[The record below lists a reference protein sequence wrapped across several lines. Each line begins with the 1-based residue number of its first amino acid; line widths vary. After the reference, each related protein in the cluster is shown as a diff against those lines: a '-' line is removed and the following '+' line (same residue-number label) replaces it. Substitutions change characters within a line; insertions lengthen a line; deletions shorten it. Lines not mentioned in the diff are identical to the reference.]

1 MKTMAS
7 SSDTTSMALFCDFE
21 NIALGVRD
29 AKYEKFDIK
38 PVLERLLAK
47 GSIVVKKAY
56 CDWERYKG
64 FKATMHEANFELI
77 EIPHVR
83 QSGKNSADIRMVVD
97 ALDLCYTKAH
107 VDTFVIISGDSDFSP
122 LVSKLR
128 ENAKQVI
135 GVGVKQSCS
144 DLLVTNCDEFI
155 YYDDLVRD
163 RDAQRS
169 ASRREQPAK
178 RTPEEEKKR
187 RDEMEAR
194 RLKAV
199 EQAIATFEDLI
210 AVRGDAE
217 RIWASQ
223 LKEAIKRRN
232 PGFNE
237 NYFGYKTFGA
247 LLEDAATRGGLGVGR
262 DEKSGTYVTRAAVRQ
277 ALPVVV
283 EVAQTTEP
291 VAVVASSDAPG
302 EPGASKPA
310 AKRRSRG
317 GRKAAGDNKEVAAT
331 VEAPPAEVVAAT
343 VAEVPSPK
351 KPRARAPARPRRK
364 QGEPA
369 AN

>member
-1 MKTMAS
+1 MAS

-21 NIALGVRD
+21 NIALASATPNTKNSTSSRCSN
-29 AKYEKFDIK
+29 ACS
-38 PVLERLLAK
+38 PR

-77 EIPHVR
+77 EIPRPAVR
-83 QSGKNSADIRMVVD
+83 QELGRHPHGRRCPRSLLHEGARRHLRHHLRRFRLL
-97 ALDLCYTKAH
+97 AAG
-107 VDTFVIISGDSDFSP
+107 F
-122 LVSKLR
+122 KLR

-210 AVRGDAE
+210 AVR
-217 RIWASQ
+217 
-223 LKEAIKRRN
+223 RRC
-232 PGFNE
+232 
-237 NYFGYKTFGA
+237 
-247 LLEDAATRGGLGVGR
+247 
-262 DEKSGTYVTRAAVRQ
+262 
-277 ALPVVV
+277 
-283 EVAQTTEP
+283 
-291 VAVVASSDAPG
+291 
-302 EPGASKPA
+302 
-310 AKRRSRG
+310 
-317 GRKAAGDNKEVAAT
+317 
-331 VEAPPAEVVAAT
+331 
-343 VAEVPSPK
+343 
-351 KPRARAPARPRRK
+351 
-364 QGEPA
+364 
-369 AN
+369 